1 MNKFSRQAV
10 AAGAVLVGC
19 AGIASAQTTVVFQPD
34 PCVISLAPTYSANP
48 EGTLNAD
55 IPSSAVACPSP
66 VAFSRASFPLF
77 NPSFTTTVGGYGP
90 SLSWFENQVYNP
102 ASNALESNYVLRLS
116 MSFFSGLAEPTTFT
130 QVSPQYFGENN
141 YYLVSGGL
149 NYRLVLAAPFTVVR
163 ATSAAPACTVNLKS
177 RYSYEWNQEGYFI
190 VPDSVVSCEGFTY
203 NSQDY
208 DLKMDL
214 DSRLINQ
221 GSLST
226 ASRTVFN
233 PATNTFA
240 TRYELRLSS
249 YTATGQFPGERREM
263 SVSPRASGT
272 WIFGRFSQSTD
283 GASVV
288 QKNIAVGATER
299 VLYKATLAAPVVIK
313 RATDLSVKIRRPVA
327 GQICV
332 SINADRNA
340 SFQNTLAPTYRRQV
354 VLPETPADHA
364 VIKLGKKVIKTVKL
378 SRFGFGRTSIPD
390 VRGVNKYS
398 VTMVTTDDN
407 FAKTVT
413 FKG

>member
-1 MNKFSRQAV
+1 MNKFARQTV

-19 AGIASAQTTVVFQPD
+19 AGLATAQTTVVFQPD

-48 EGTLNAD
+48 EGTLEAD
-55 IPSSAVACPSP
+55 NPSSAVACPSP
-66 VAFSRASFPLF
+66 VEFSQATFPSF
-77 NPSFTTTVGGYGP
+77 NPSFTPANNGSGP
-90 SLSWFENQVYNP
+90 RLSWVENQVYNP
-102 ASNALESNYVLRLS
+102 ASNALESNYVLRLRS
-116 MSFFSGLAEPTTFT
+116 DWGSLFEPTTYT
-130 QVSPQYFGENN
+130 QVSPQGFSEDQ

-149 NYRLVLAAPFTVVR
+149 NYRLVLAAPFTVVK

-190 VPDSVVSCEGFTY
+190 VPDSVVSCQGFTY

-208 DLKMDL
+208 YISMSL

-226 ASRTVFN
+226 TSRIVFN
-233 PATNTFA
+233 PDTNTFA
-240 TRYELRLSS
+240 TRYELHLSS
-249 YTATGQFPGERREM
+249 YTALGQGQGERRET
-263 SVSPRASGT
+263 SVSPRASGS

-288 QKNIAVGATER
+288 QKNASVGSPAR
-299 VLYKATLAAPVVIK
+299 VVYKATLAAPVVIK
-313 RATDLSVKIRRPVA
+313 RATDLSVKVRRA
-327 GQICV
+327 GAGKITV

-354 VLPETPADHA
+354 VLPLTPADHA
-364 VIKLGKKVIKTVKL
+364 VVKRGNTVIKRVEL
-378 SRFGFGRTSIPD
+378 SPFGFGRTTIPD

-413 FKG
+413 FKR

>member
-48 EGTLNAD
+48 EGTLEAD
-55 IPSSAVACPSP
+55 VPSSAVACPSP
-66 VAFSRASFPLF
+66 VEFSQATFPSF
-77 NPSFTTTVGGYGP
+77 NPSFTPANNGSGP
-90 SLSWFENQVYNP
+90 RLSWVENQVYNP
-102 ASNALESNYVLRLS
+102 ASNALESNYVLRLRS
-116 MSFFSGLAEPTTFT
+116 DWGSLFEPTTFT
-130 QVSPQYFGENN
+130 QVSPGFLEDNY

-149 NYRLVLAAPFTVVR
+149 NYRLVLAAPFTVVK

-190 VPDSVVSCEGFTY
+190 VPDSVVSCQGFTY

-208 DLKMDL
+208 NLSMNL

-240 TRYELRLSS
+240 TRYELHLSS
-249 YTATGQFPGERREM
+249 YTASGQLPSERREM

-288 QKNIAVGATER
+288 QKNASVGSPAR

>member
-1 MNKFSRQAV
+1 MSKFSRQAV

-66 VAFSRASFPLF
+66 VAFSQASFPSF
-77 NPSFTTTVGGYGP
+77 NPGFTPAVGGSGP
-90 SLSWFENQVYNP
+90 RLSWVENEVYNP
-102 ASNALESNYVLRLS
+102 ASNALERNYVLRLS
-116 MSFFSGLAEPTTFT
+116 TDWGGLSEPTTFT
-130 QVSPQYFGENN
+130 QVSPSGFSEDR

-190 VPDSVVSCEGFTY
+190 VPDSVVSCQGFTY

-208 DLKMDL
+208 SLSMNL

-226 ASRTVFN
+226 AFRTVFN

-249 YTATGQFPGERREM
+249 YTATGQAPEERREM

-288 QKNIAVGATER
+288 QKNTAVGATER

-354 VLPETPADHA
+354 VLPGTPADHA
-364 VIKLGKKVIKTVKL
+364 VIKLGKKVIKTVRL
-378 SRFGFGRTSIPD
+378 SPFGFGRTSIPD

>member
-1 MNKFSRQAV
+1 MSKFLVRSV
-10 AAGAVLVGC
+10 AAAAVLAGC

-34 PCVISLAPTYSANP
+34 PCVISLGPTYSANTD
-48 EGTLNAD
+48 GLLQAD

-66 VAFSRASFPLF
+66 VAFSQATFPNFAPGFITSL
-77 NPSFTTTVGGYGP
+77 GGFGP
-90 SLSWFENQVYNP
+90 ALSWVENKVYNP
-102 ASNALESNYVLRLS
+102 ASNALESNWLLRLQLVYEP
-116 MSFFSGLAEPTTFT
+116 GPTTFT
-130 QVSPQYFGENN
+130 QVAPSFNENT
-141 YYLVSGGL
+141 YYLISGGL
-149 NYRLVLAAPFTVVR
+149 NYRLVLAQPFTVVR
-163 ATSAAPACTVNLKS
+163 ATSAAPACTVNLES
-177 RYSYEWNQEGYFI
+177 TYSYTWNQEGYFI
-190 VPDSVVSCEGFTY
+190 VPDSAVSCQGFTY

-208 DLKMDL
+208 SLNMNL

-226 ASRTVFN
+226 TSRTVFN

-240 TRYELRLSS
+240 TRYELHLSS
-249 YTATGQFPGERREM
+249 YTAAGQASGERRET
-263 SVSPRASGT
+263 SVSPRATGS
-272 WIFGRFSQSTD
+272 WIFGRFSQSTN

-288 QKNIAVGATER
+288 QKDTVGTAER
-299 VLYKATLAAPVVIK
+299 GEYKTTLAAPVVIK
-313 RATDLSVKIRRPVA
+313 RATDLSVKVKHTGARQIR
-327 GQICV
+327 V

-364 VIKLGKKVIKTVKL
+364 VVKRGNKVIEKVEL
-378 SRFGFGRTSIPD
+378 SPFGFGRTTIPD

-398 VTMVTTDDN
+398 VTMVATDDN

>member
-1 MNKFSRQAV
+1 MSKFLVRSI
-10 AAGAVLVGC
+10 AAGTVLVGS
-19 AGIASAQTTVVFQPD
+19 AGLATAQTTVVFQPD

-48 EGTLNAD
+48 EGTLEVD

-66 VAFSRASFPLF
+66 VEFSKATFPNF
-77 NPSFTTTVGGYGP
+77 GPSFTPALGGSGP
-90 SLSWFENQVYNP
+90 GLSWFENEVYNP
-102 ASNALESNYVLRLS
+102 ASNALERNYVLRLS
-116 MSFFSGLAEPTTFT
+116 MSWGGSAEPTTYT
-130 QVSPQYFGENN
+130 QVSPQGFSEDQ

-190 VPDSVVSCEGFTY
+190 VPDSVVSCQGFTY

-208 DLKMDL
+208 NLSMNL

-240 TRYELRLSS
+240 TRYELHLSS
-249 YTATGQFPGERREM
+249 YTASGQLPSERREM

-288 QKNIAVGATER
+288 QKNASVGSPAR

-354 VLPETPADHA
+354 VLPGTPADHA

-378 SRFGFGRTSIPD
+378 SPFGFGRTSIPD

>member
-48 EGTLNAD
+48 EGSLEAD

-66 VAFSRASFPLF
+66 VAFSQATFPNF
-77 NPSFTTTVGGYGP
+77 NPSFTPANNGSGP
-90 SLSWFENQVYNP
+90 RLSWVENQVYNP
-102 ASNALESNYVLRLS
+102 VSNALESNYVLRLRS
-116 MSFFSGLAEPTTFT
+116 DWGGLSEPTTFT
-130 QVSPQYFGENN
+130 QVSPGFLEENY

-190 VPDSVVSCEGFTY
+190 VPDSVVSCQGFTY

-208 DLKMDL
+208 SLSMKL

-221 GSLST
+221 GNLST
-226 ASRTVFN
+226 TSRTVFN

-240 TRYELRLSS
+240 TRYELHLSS
-249 YTATGQFPGERREM
+249 YTASGHLTGERREM

-288 QKNIAVGATER
+288 QKNAAVGTTTGR
-299 VLYKATLAAPVVIK
+299 VLFKATLAAPVVIK

-364 VIKLGKKVIKTVKL
+364 VIKLGKNVIKTVKL

-390 VRGVNKYS
+390 VRGLNKYS

>member
-66 VAFSRASFPLF
+66 VAFSRANFPSF
-77 NPSFTTTVGGYGP
+77 NPGFTPALGGSGP
-90 SLSWFENQVYNP
+90 RLSWVENEVYNP
-102 ASNALESNYVLRLS
+102 ASNALERNYVLRLS
-116 MSFFSGLAEPTTFT
+116 TDWGGLSEPTTFT
-130 QVSPQYFGENN
+130 QVSPSGFSEDQ

-190 VPDSVVSCEGFTY
+190 VPDSVVSCQGFTY

-208 DLKMDL
+208 SLSMNL

-249 YTATGQFPGERREM
+249 YTATGQAPEERREM

-288 QKNIAVGATER
+288 QKNTAVGATER

-354 VLPETPADHA
+354 VLPGTPADHA
-364 VIKLGKKVIKTVKL
+364 VIKLGKKVIKTVRL
-378 SRFGFGRTSIPD
+378 SPFGFGRTSIPD

>member
-48 EGTLNAD
+48 EGTLEAD
-55 IPSSAVACPSP
+55 VPSSAVACPSP
-66 VAFSRASFPLF
+66 VEFSQATFPSF
-77 NPSFTTTVGGYGP
+77 NPSFTPANNGSGP
-90 SLSWFENQVYNP
+90 RLSWVENQVYNP
-102 ASNALESNYVLRLS
+102 ASNALESNYVLRLRS
-116 MSFFSGLAEPTTFT
+116 DWGSLFEPTTFT
-130 QVSPQYFGENN
+130 QVSPGFFEQNY

-149 NYRLVLAAPFTVVR
+149 NYRLVLAAPFTVVK

-190 VPDSVVSCEGFTY
+190 VPDSVVSCQGFTY

-208 DLKMDL
+208 YLSMSL

-221 GSLST
+221 GSLAT
-226 ASRTVFN
+226 TSRIVFN
-233 PATNTFA
+233 PDTNTFA
-240 TRYELRLSS
+240 TRYELHLSS
-249 YTATGQFPGERREM
+249 YTALGQGQGERRET
-263 SVSPRASGT
+263 SLSPRASGT

-288 QKNIAVGATER
+288 QKNASVGSPER

-354 VLPETPADHA
+354 VLPGTPADHA

-378 SRFGFGRTSIPD
+378 SPFGFGRTSIPD

>member
-34 PCVISLAPTYSANP
+34 PCVISLAPTYLANP
-48 EGTLNAD
+48 EGTLEAD

-66 VAFSRASFPLF
+66 VAFSQATFPSF
-77 NPSFTTTVGGYGP
+77 NPSFTPANNGSGP
-90 SLSWFENQVYNP
+90 RLSWVENQVYNP
-102 ASNALESNYVLRLS
+102 ASNALESNYVLRLRS
-116 MSFFSGLAEPTTFT
+116 DWGGQSEPTTFT
-130 QVSPQYFGENN
+130 QVSPGFLEENY

-190 VPDSVVSCEGFTY
+190 VPDSVVSCQGFTY

-208 DLKMDL
+208 NLSMNL

-226 ASRTVFN
+226 AARTVFN

-249 YTATGQFPGERREM
+249 YTGQSQGERRET
-263 SVSPRASGT
+263 SLSPRASGT

-288 QKNIAVGATER
+288 QKNASVGSPAR

-313 RATDLSVKIRRPVA
+313 RATDLSVKVRRA
-327 GQICV
+327 GAGKITV

-354 VLPETPADHA
+354 VLPLTPADHA
-364 VIKLGKKVIKTVKL
+364 VVKRGNTVIKRVEL
-378 SRFGFGRTSIPD
+378 SPFGFGRTTIPD

-413 FKG
+413 FKR

>member
-48 EGTLNAD
+48 EGTLEAD

-66 VAFSRASFPLF
+66 VEFSQATFPNF
-77 NPSFTTTVGGYGP
+77 NPSFTPANNGSGP
-90 SLSWFENQVYNP
+90 RLSWVENQVYNP
-102 ASNALESNYVLRLS
+102 ASNALESNYVLRLRS
-116 MSFFSGLAEPTTFT
+116 DWGSLFEPTTFT
-130 QVSPQYFGENN
+130 QVSPGFFEQNY

-149 NYRLVLAAPFTVVR
+149 NYRLVLAAPFTVVK

-190 VPDSVVSCEGFTY
+190 VPDSVVSCQGFTY

-208 DLKMDL
+208 YLSMKL

-221 GSLST
+221 GSLAT
-226 ASRTVFN
+226 TSRIVFN
-233 PATNTFA
+233 PDTNTFA
-240 TRYELRLSS
+240 TRYELHLSS
-249 YTATGQFPGERREM
+249 YTALGQAQGERREM

-288 QKNIAVGATER
+288 PKNAAVGSPAR
-299 VLYKATLAAPVVIK
+299 VVYKATLAAPVVIK

-354 VLPETPADHA
+354 VLPGTPADHA

-378 SRFGFGRTSIPD
+378 SPFGFGRTSIPD

>member
-1 MNKFSRQAV
+1 MSKFLVRSI
-10 AAGAVLVGC
+10 AATTVLVGC
-19 AGIASAQTTVVFQPD
+19 AGFATAQTTVVFQPD

-48 EGTLNAD
+48 EGSLEVD

-66 VAFSRASFPLF
+66 VEFSQATFPNF
-77 NPSFTTTVGGYGP
+77 NPSFTPANNGSGP
-90 SLSWFENQVYNP
+90 RLSWVENQVYNP
-102 ASNALESNYVLRLS
+102 ASNALESDYVLRLRS
-116 MSFFSGLAEPTTFT
+116 DYGGSADPTTYT
-130 QVSPQYFGENN
+130 QVSPGSLEENY

-149 NYRLVLAAPFTVVR
+149 NYRLVLAAPFTVVK

-190 VPDSVVSCEGFTY
+190 VPDSVVSCQGFTY

-208 DLKMDL
+208 YLSMSL

-221 GSLST
+221 GSLAT
-226 ASRTVFN
+226 TSRIVFN
-233 PATNTFA
+233 PDTNTFA
-240 TRYELRLSS
+240 TRYELHLSS
-249 YTATGQFPGERREM
+249 YTASGQGVGERREM
-263 SVSPRASGT
+263 SVSPRATGS

-288 QKNIAVGATER
+288 QKNASVGSPAR
-299 VLYKATLAAPVVIK
+299 VVYKATLAAPVVIK
-313 RATDLSVKIRRPVA
+313 RATELSVKVRRA
-327 GQICV
+327 GAGKISV
-332 SINADRNA
+332 SINTDRNA

-354 VLPETPADHA
+354 VLPLTPADHA
-364 VIKLGKKVIKTVKL
+364 VVKRGNTVIKRVEL
-378 SRFGFGRTSIPD
+378 SPFGFGRTTIPD

-413 FKG
+413 FKR

>member
-1 MNKFSRQAV
+1 MSKFLVRSV
-10 AAGAVLVGC
+10 AAASVLAGC
-19 AGIASAQTTVVFQPD
+19 AGLASAQTTVVFEPD

-48 EGTLNAD
+48 EGTLEAD

-66 VAFSRASFPLF
+66 VEFSQATFPYF
-77 NPSFTTTVGGYGP
+77 NPSFTPANNGSVP
-90 SLSWFENQVYNP
+90 RLSWVENQVYNP
-102 ASNALESNYVLRLS
+102 ASNALESNYVLRLRS
-116 MSFFSGLAEPTTFT
+116 DWGSLFEPTTFT
-130 QVSPQYFGENN
+130 QVSPGFFEENH

-149 NYRLVLAAPFTVVR
+149 NYRLVLAAPFTVVK

-190 VPDSVVSCEGFTY
+190 VPDSVVSCQGFTY

-208 DLKMDL
+208 YLSMSL

-226 ASRTVFN
+226 TSRTVFN

-240 TRYELRLSS
+240 TRSELHLLS
-249 YTATGQFPGERREM
+249 YTALGQGQGERREM

-288 QKNIAVGATER
+288 PKNAAVGSPAR
-299 VLYKATLAAPVVIK
+299 VVYKATLAAPVVIK
-313 RATDLSVKIRRPVA
+313 RATDLSVKVRRA
-327 GQICV
+327 GAGKITV

-354 VLPETPADHA
+354 VLPLTPADHA
-364 VIKLGKKVIKTVKL
+364 VVKRGTTVIKKVEL
-378 SRFGFGRTSIPD
+378 SPFGFGRTTIPD

-413 FKG
+413 FKR

>member
-1 MNKFSRQAV
+1 MSKFLVRSI
-10 AAGAVLVGC
+10 AATTVLVGC
-19 AGIASAQTTVVFQPD
+19 AGFATAQTTVVFQPD

-48 EGTLNAD
+48 EGTLEAD
-55 IPSSAVACPSP
+55 VPSSAVACPSP
-66 VAFSRASFPLF
+66 VEFSQATFPSF
-77 NPSFTTTVGGYGP
+77 NPSFTPANNGSGP
-90 SLSWFENQVYNP
+90 RLSWVENQVYNP
-102 ASNALESNYVLRLS
+102 ASNALESNYVLRLRS
-116 MSFFSGLAEPTTFT
+116 DWGGLFEPTTFT
-130 QVSPQYFGENN
+130 QVSPGFFEENY

-149 NYRLVLAAPFTVVR
+149 NYRLVLAAPFTVVK

-190 VPDSVVSCEGFTY
+190 VPDSVVSCQGFTY

-208 DLKMDL
+208 YLSMSL

-226 ASRTVFN
+226 TSRTVFN
-233 PATNTFA
+233 PDTNTFA
-240 TRYELRLSS
+240 TRSELHLSS
-249 YTATGQFPGERREM
+249 YTALGQAQGERREM

-288 QKNIAVGATER
+288 QKNASVGSPAR

-313 RATDLSVKIRRPVA
+313 RATDLSVKVRRA
-327 GQICV
+327 GAGKITV

-354 VLPETPADHA
+354 VLPLTPADHA
-364 VIKLGKKVIKTVKL
+364 VVKRGNTVIKRVEL
-378 SRFGFGRTSIPD
+378 SPFGFGRTTIPD

-413 FKG
+413 FKR

>member
-1 MNKFSRQAV
+1 MSKFLVRSV
-10 AAGAVLVGC
+10 AAASVLAGC
-19 AGIASAQTTVVFQPD
+19 AGLASAQTTVVFEPD

-48 EGTLNAD
+48 EGTLEAD

-66 VAFSRASFPLF
+66 VEFSQATFPYF
-77 NPSFTTTVGGYGP
+77 NPSFTPANNGSVP
-90 SLSWFENQVYNP
+90 RLSWVENQVYNP
-102 ASNALESNYVLRLS
+102 ASNALESNYVLRLRS
-116 MSFFSGLAEPTTFT
+116 DWGSLFEPTTFT
-130 QVSPQYFGENN
+130 QVSPGFFEENH

-149 NYRLVLAAPFTVVR
+149 NYRLVLAAPFTVVK

-190 VPDSVVSCEGFTY
+190 VPDSVVSCQGFTY

-208 DLKMDL
+208 YLSMSL

-226 ASRTVFN
+226 TSRTVFN

-240 TRYELRLSS
+240 TRSELHLLS
-249 YTATGQFPGERREM
+249 YTALGQGQGERREM

-288 QKNIAVGATER
+288 PKNAAVGSPAR
-299 VLYKATLAAPVVIK
+299 VVYKATLAAPVVIK
-313 RATDLSVKIRRPVA
+313 RATDLSVKVRRA
-327 GQICV
+327 GAGKITV

-354 VLPETPADHA
+354 VLPLTPADHA
-364 VIKLGKKVIKTVKL
+364 VVKRGNTVIKRVEL
-378 SRFGFGRTSIPD
+378 SPFGFGRTTIPD

-413 FKG
+413 FKR

>member
-1 MNKFSRQAV
+1 MSKFLVRSI
-10 AAGAVLVGC
+10 AAGTVLVGS
-19 AGIASAQTTVVFQPD
+19 AGLATAQTTVVFQPD
-34 PCVISLAPTYSANP
+34 PCVISLAPTYLANP
-48 EGTLNAD
+48 EGTLEAD

-66 VAFSRASFPLF
+66 VAFSQATFPSF
-77 NPSFTTTVGGYGP
+77 NPSFTPANNGSGP
-90 SLSWFENQVYNP
+90 RLSWVENQVYNP
-102 ASNALESNYVLRLS
+102 ASNALESNYVLRLRS
-116 MSFFSGLAEPTTFT
+116 DWGGQSEPTTFT
-130 QVSPQYFGENN
+130 QVSPGFLEENY

-190 VPDSVVSCEGFTY
+190 VPDSVVSCQGFTY

-208 DLKMDL
+208 NLSMNL

-226 ASRTVFN
+226 AARTVFN

-249 YTATGQFPGERREM
+249 YTGQPQGERRET
-263 SVSPRASGT
+263 SLSPRASGT

-288 QKNIAVGATER
+288 QKNASVGSPAR

-313 RATDLSVKIRRPVA
+313 RATDLSVKVRRA
-327 GQICV
+327 GAGKITV

-354 VLPETPADHA
+354 VLPLTPADHA
-364 VIKLGKKVIKTVKL
+364 VVKRGNTVIKRVEL
-378 SRFGFGRTSIPD
+378 SPFGFGRTTIPD

-413 FKG
+413 FKR

>member
-48 EGTLNAD
+48 EGTLEAD
-55 IPSSAVACPSP
+55 VPSSAVACPSP
-66 VAFSRASFPLF
+66 VEFSQATFPSF
-77 NPSFTTTVGGYGP
+77 NPSFTPANNGSGP
-90 SLSWFENQVYNP
+90 RLSWVENEVYNP
-102 ASNALESNYVLRLS
+102 VSNALESNYVLRLRS
-116 MSFFSGLAEPTTFT
+116 DWGGQSEPTTFT
-130 QVSPQYFGENN
+130 QVSPGFLEPNY

-149 NYRLVLAAPFTVVR
+149 NYRLVLAAPFTVVK

-190 VPDSVVSCEGFTY
+190 VPDSVVSCQGFTY

-208 DLKMDL
+208 NLSMNL

-226 ASRTVFN
+226 AARTVFN

-240 TRYELRLSS
+240 TRSELHLSS
-249 YTATGQFPGERREM
+249 YTASGQLPSERREM

-288 QKNIAVGATER
+288 QKNASVGSPAR

-354 VLPETPADHA
+354 VLPGTPADHA

-378 SRFGFGRTSIPD
+378 SPFGFGRTSIPD

-413 FKG
+413 FKR

>member
-1 MNKFSRQAV
+1 MSKFLVRSI
-10 AAGAVLVGC
+10 AATTVLVGC
-19 AGIASAQTTVVFQPD
+19 AGFATAQTTVVFQPD

-48 EGTLNAD
+48 EGSLEVD

-66 VAFSRASFPLF
+66 VAFSQATFPNF
-77 NPSFTTTVGGYGP
+77 NPSFTPANNGSGP
-90 SLSWFENQVYNP
+90 RLSWVENQVYNP
-102 ASNALESNYVLRLS
+102 ASNALESNYVLRLRS
-116 MSFFSGLAEPTTFT
+116 DWGSLFEPTTFT
-130 QVSPQYFGENN
+130 QVSPGFFEPNY

-149 NYRLVLAAPFTVVR
+149 NYRLVLAAPFTVVK

-190 VPDSVVSCEGFTY
+190 VPDSVVSCQGFTY

-208 DLKMDL
+208 YLSMSL

-221 GSLST
+221 GSLAT
-226 ASRTVFN
+226 TSRIVFN
-233 PATNTFA
+233 PDTNTFA
-240 TRYELRLSS
+240 TRYELHLSS
-249 YTATGQFPGERREM
+249 YTASGQGVGERREM
-263 SVSPRASGT
+263 SVSPRATGS

-288 QKNIAVGATER
+288 QKNASVGSPAR
-299 VLYKATLAAPVVIK
+299 VVYKATLAAPVVIK
-313 RATDLSVKIRRPVA
+313 RATELSVKVRRA
-327 GQICV
+327 GAGKISV
-332 SINADRNA
+332 SINTDRNA

-354 VLPETPADHA
+354 VLPLTPADHA
-364 VIKLGKKVIKTVKL
+364 VVKRGNTVIKRVEL
-378 SRFGFGRTSIPD
+378 SPFGFGRTTIPD

-413 FKG
+413 FKR

>member
-1 MNKFSRQAV
+1 MSKFLVRSI
-10 AAGAVLVGC
+10 AATTVLVGC
-19 AGIASAQTTVVFQPD
+19 AGFATAQTTVVFQPD

-48 EGTLNAD
+48 EGSLEVD

-66 VAFSRASFPLF
+66 VEFSQATFPSF
-77 NPSFTTTVGGYGP
+77 NPSFTPANNGSGP
-90 SLSWFENQVYNP
+90 RLSWVENQVYNP
-102 ASNALESNYVLRLS
+102 ASNALESNYVLRLRS
-116 MSFFSGLAEPTTFT
+116 DWGGLFEPTTFT
-130 QVSPQYFGENN
+130 QVSPGFFEKNY

-149 NYRLVLAAPFTVVR
+149 NYRLVLAAPFTVVK

-190 VPDSVVSCEGFTY
+190 VPDSVVSCQGFTY

-208 DLKMDL
+208 YLSMSL

-226 ASRTVFN
+226 TSRTVFN

-240 TRYELRLSS
+240 TRSELHLSS
-249 YTATGQFPGERREM
+249 YTALGQAQGERREM

-288 QKNIAVGATER
+288 PKNAAVGSPAR

-378 SRFGFGRTSIPD
+378 SPFGFGRTSIPD

>member
-1 MNKFSRQAV
+1 MNQFSRQAV

-48 EGTLNAD
+48 EGTLEAD
-55 IPSSAVACPSP
+55 VPSSAVACPSP
-66 VAFSRASFPLF
+66 VEFSQATFPSF
-77 NPSFTTTVGGYGP
+77 NPSFTPANNGSGP
-90 SLSWFENQVYNP
+90 RLSWVENQVYNP
-102 ASNALESNYVLRLS
+102 ASNALESNYVLRLRS
-116 MSFFSGLAEPTTFT
+116 DWGSLFEPTTFT
-130 QVSPQYFGENN
+130 QVSPQGFIEDR
-141 YYLVSGGL
+141 YYLESGGL

-190 VPDSVVSCEGFTY
+190 VPDSVVSCQGFTY

-208 DLKMDL
+208 YLSMSL

-221 GSLST
+221 GSLAT
-226 ASRTVFN
+226 TSRIVFN
-233 PATNTFA
+233 PDTNTFA
-240 TRYELRLSS
+240 TRYELHLSS
-249 YTATGQFPGERREM
+249 YTALGQGQGERRET
-263 SVSPRASGT
+263 SVSPRATGS

-288 QKNIAVGATER
+288 PKNAAVGSPAR
-299 VLYKATLAAPVVIK
+299 VVYKATLAAPVVIK

-354 VLPETPADHA
+354 VLPGTPADHA

-378 SRFGFGRTSIPD
+378 SPFGFGRTSIPD

>member
-48 EGTLNAD
+48 EGNLNAD

-66 VAFSRASFPLF
+66 VVFSRANFPSF
-77 NPSFTTTVGGYGP
+77 NPGFTPALGGSGP
-90 SLSWFENQVYNP
+90 RLSWVENEVYNP
-102 ASNALESNYVLRLS
+102 ASNALERNYVLRLS
-116 MSFFSGLAEPTTFT
+116 TDWGGLSEPTTFT
-130 QVSPQYFGENN
+130 QVSPSGFSEDQ

-190 VPDSVVSCEGFTY
+190 VPDSVVSCQGFTY

-208 DLKMDL
+208 SLSMNL

-249 YTATGQFPGERREM
+249 YTATGQAPGERREM

-288 QKNIAVGATER
+288 QKNTAVGATER

>member
-1 MNKFSRQAV
+1 MSKFLVRSV
-10 AAGAVLVGC
+10 AAASVLAGC
-19 AGIASAQTTVVFQPD
+19 AGLASAQTTVVFEPD

-48 EGTLNAD
+48 EGTLEVD

-66 VAFSRASFPLF
+66 VEFSKATFPSFG
-77 NPSFTTTVGGYGP
+77 PSFTPALGGSGP
-90 SLSWFENQVYNP
+90 GLSWFENEVYNP
-102 ASNALESNYVLRLS
+102 ASNALERNYVLRLS
-116 MSFFSGLAEPTTFT
+116 NWGGSAEPTTYT
-130 QVSPQYFGENN
+130 QVSPQGFSEDQ

-190 VPDSVVSCEGFTY
+190 VPDSVVSCQGFTY

-208 DLKMDL
+208 YLSMSL

-226 ASRTVFN
+226 TSRTVFN
-233 PATNTFA
+233 PDTNTFA
-240 TRYELRLSS
+240 TRSELHLSS
-249 YTATGQFPGERREM
+249 YTALGQRQGERRET
-263 SVSPRASGT
+263 SVSPRATGS
-272 WIFGRFSQSTD
+272 WIFGRFGQSTD
-283 GASVV
+283 GARVV
-288 QKNIAVGATER
+288 PKNAAVGSPAR
-299 VLYKATLAAPVVIK
+299 VVYKATLAAPVVIK
-313 RATDLSVKIRRPVA
+313 RATDLSVKVRRA
-327 GQICV
+327 GAGKITV

-354 VLPETPADHA
+354 VLPLTPADHA
-364 VIKLGKKVIKTVKL
+364 VVKRGTTVIKRVEL
-378 SRFGFGRTSIPD
+378 SPFGFGRTTIPD

-413 FKG
+413 FKR

>member
-66 VAFSRASFPLF
+66 VVFSRANFPSF
-77 NPSFTTTVGGYGP
+77 NPGFTPALGGSGP
-90 SLSWFENQVYNP
+90 RLSWVENEVYNP
-102 ASNALESNYVLRLS
+102 ASNALERNYVLRLS
-116 MSFFSGLAEPTTFT
+116 TDWGGLSEPTTFT
-130 QVSPQYFGENN
+130 QVSPSGFSEDQ

-149 NYRLVLAAPFTVVR
+149 NYRLVLAAPFTLVR

-208 DLKMDL
+208 NLNMNL

-240 TRYELRLSS
+240 TRFELRLSS
-249 YTATGQFPGERREM
+249 YTATGQSQAEHRET

-288 QKNIAVGATER
+288 QKNTAVGATER

-354 VLPETPADHA
+354 VLPGTPADHA
-364 VIKLGKKVIKTVKL
+364 VIKLGKKVIKTVRL
-378 SRFGFGRTSIPD
+378 SPFGFGRTSIPD